1 MFDEYVSREEA
12 EVNDTI
18 EFLEA
23 KKEERLQKIADEY
36 GFTLEEIKE
45 KYMHNR
51 EEVYDM
57 DDGDNF
63 LQSVDNVIWVIL

>member
-1 MFDEYVSREEA
+1 MFDSYVSREEA
-12 EVNDTI
+12 EVNDTL
-18 EFLEA
+18 EFLEK

-36 GFTLEEIKE
+36 GFTLEEIRE
-45 KYMHNR
+45 KYATDR

-63 LQSVDNVIWVIL
+63 LQSVDTVIWVIS